1 MYNGFTVNE
10 FDLQEFTVQPQRA
23 QTGQS
28 DLVWQLNLHQN
39 NVAHHYLIQKKHL
52 LIFSNKILKCA
63 QLNYKMFELVA
74 SHRLQSFHPSLQIGD
89 VFPIQLLKKKD
100 CFWVDRDHIS
110 SHKMYGSESE

>member
-10 FDLQEFTVQPQRA
+10 FDLQEFTVQP

-52 LIFSNKILKCA
+52 LIFSNKILKYA
-63 QLNYKMFELVA
+63 QPNYKMFELVA
-74 SHRLQSFHPSLQIGD
+74 SHRLQSFRPSLQ
-89 VFPIQLLKKKD
+89 LKSVMYSPFGCLKKD

-110 SHKMYGSESE
+110 RYKMYDSESE